1 MSMTENEAKEYIRS
15 RICNEKGIQRFC
27 RDNCMYGEGKCAFQI
42 AIKALEEIQQYRA
55 IGTVEELEAM
65 KKGTLSAMELVDI
78 WCVLEDLKKYSAIGT
93 VEEFKALKEKERADK
108 AMNNSTWGANKEI
121 SVNWQ

>member
-1 MSMTENEAKEYIRS
+1 MTENEIREYIV
-15 RICNEKGIQRFC
+15 NECQNTRCQYLRK
-27 RDNCMYGEGKCAFQI
+27 DNECVEDGNCFEVKRQI
-42 AIKALEEIQQYRA
+42 LAILEEIQQYR
-55 IGTVEELEAM
+55 
-65 KKGTLSAMELVDI
+65 
-78 WCVLEDLKKYSAIGT
+78 AIGT